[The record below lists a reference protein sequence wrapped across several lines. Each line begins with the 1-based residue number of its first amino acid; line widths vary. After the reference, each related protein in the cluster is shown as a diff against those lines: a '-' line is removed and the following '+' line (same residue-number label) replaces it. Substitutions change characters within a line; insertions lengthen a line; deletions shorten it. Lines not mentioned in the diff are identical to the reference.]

1 VSAPARVID
10 RPLPAVAPAVLAG
23 LYQHRL
29 LTTRQVHALYTP
41 TAGDRWT
48 RKVLEVLKDRELVDR
63 VRGPGTLSCWYL
75 TDAGAEAVEA
85 AGPRSE
91 QRRRVPTRA
100 QAEGLLKRH
109 TLAVNQVG
117 IAFVA
122 AAHQRGDECGPDSW
136 RHEIAHPISPGSVRR
151 PAQLVVADAML
162 TYLQTG
168 DDGSLVMHQRFVEV
182 DRGTARPADQLAA
195 KLARYTRLRTY
206 TPSTEEQAEPLWRSY
221 YRAWPHVLIVLA
233 NQSHARVTQR
243 IARVLA
249 LYESDPAKGL
259 RRAIPFSFVSLT
271 DLTAH
276 GPFAPIFTNPTS
288 AEPVDWL
295 GNESQPPTRQEGKN
309 AEPITNMASDTRRLL
324 LGGSEARRR

>member
-1 VSAPARVID
+1 MSATATVN
-10 RPLPAVAPAVLAG
+10 RPLPAVAPSVLAG

-29 LTTRQVHALYTP
+29 LTTRQVHALFTP
-41 TAGDRWT
+41 AAGQRWT
-48 RKVLEVLKDRELVDR
+48 RKMLATLAQRGLVDR

-75 TDAGAEAVEA
+75 TDAGADAVEDT
-85 AGPRSE
+85 GPRGE

-109 TLAVNQVG
+109 TLAVNEVG
-117 IAFVA
+117 IAFVTA
-122 AAHQRGDECGPDSW
+122 ARKRGDECGSDSW
-136 RHEIAHPISPGSVRR
+136 RHEIAHPISQGSVRR
-151 PAQLVVADAML
+151 PAQLVVADALL
-162 TYLQTG
+162 TYLQPG

-206 TPSTEEQAEPLWRSY
+206 TTSTEEHAEPLWRTY

-233 NQSHARVTQR
+233 DQSPARVTQR

-249 LYESDPAKGL
+249 LYESDPAKGQ

-271 DLTAH
+271 DLAAH

-295 GNESQPPTRQEGKN
+295 GQPAPKEV
-309 AEPITNMASDTRRLL
+309 
-324 LGGSEARRR
+324 

>member
-1 VSAPARVID
+1 VSGPA
-10 RPLPAVAPAVLAG
+10 RPLPAVAPSVLAG

-41 TAGDRWT
+41 GAGDRWT
-48 RKVLEVLKDRELVDR
+48 RKVLDVLRCRELVDR

-75 TDAGAEAVEA
+75 TDDGAEAVEA
-85 AGPRSE
+85 AGPRGE

-109 TLAVNQVG
+109 TLAVNEVG

-122 AAHQRGDECGPDSW
+122 AARQRGDECGPDSW

-151 PAQLVVADAML
+151 PAQLVVADALL
-162 TYLQTG
+162 TYLQTEL
-168 DDGSLVMHQRFVEV
+168 DGSLVMHQRFVEV
-182 DRGTARPADQLAA
+182 DRGTARPADQLAG

-206 TPSTEEQAEPLWRSY
+206 APSADEQAPPLWRSY

-233 NQSHARVTQR
+233 DQSPARVAQR
-243 IARVLA
+243 ITRVLA
-249 LYESDPAKGL
+249 LYESDPAKGS
-259 RRAIPFSFVSLT
+259 RRPIPFSFVSLPE
-271 DLTAH
+271 LTTR

-295 GNESQPPTRQEGKN
+295 GRHSPKEV
-309 AEPITNMASDTRRLL
+309 
-324 LGGSEARRR
+324 